1 MKLDRTDWVIILTA
15 VVAGVIA
22 AIIVSVFLILAFY
35 PDVR

>member
-1 MKLDRTDWVIILTA
+1 MKPDRTDWIIILTA
-15 VVAGVIA
+15 TVAGVVA

>member
-1 MKLDRTDWVIILTA
+1 MRLDRTDWTIILVA

-35 PDVR
+35 P